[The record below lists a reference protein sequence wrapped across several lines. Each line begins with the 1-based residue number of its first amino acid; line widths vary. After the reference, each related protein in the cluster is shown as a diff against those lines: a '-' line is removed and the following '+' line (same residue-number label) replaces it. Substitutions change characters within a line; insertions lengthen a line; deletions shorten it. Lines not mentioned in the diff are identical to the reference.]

1 MSGIP
6 DKEEKK
12 KSGVLLE
19 SLERDVGGVDTV
31 RFVKLARLAADN
43 MSRGLSHFSLGSA
56 AAALAKRP

>member
-19 SLERDVGGVDTV
+19 SLERDVGGVNTV
-31 RFVKLARLAADN
+31 RFV
-43 MSRGLSHFSLGSA
+43 
-56 AAALAKRP
+56 